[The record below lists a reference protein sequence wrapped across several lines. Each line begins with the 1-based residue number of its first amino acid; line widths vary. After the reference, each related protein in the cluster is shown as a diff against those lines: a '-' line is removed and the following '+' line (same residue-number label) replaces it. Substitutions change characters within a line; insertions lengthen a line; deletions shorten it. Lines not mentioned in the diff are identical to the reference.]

1 MELHFRSPTIL
12 HHSPMKPA
20 SLIFT
25 LKVLLLSF
33 SSAFAEERKPNFV
46 IIFTDDQGYQD
57 LGCFGSPDIA
67 TPNLDRMAAE
77 GMRFTS
83 FYAQTICGPSRTAL
97 LTSSYPLRVAQDQN
111 RCKIHPIVHSKE
123 ITIAE
128 VLKPQ
133 GYKSAAFGKW
143 DLATHSQATWIDELL
158 PRGQGFDY
166 FFGTPSSNDRV
177 VHLLR
182 NEEVIEREAN
192 MATLTK
198 RYSDEAIQFIEKN
211 KEKPFFVYL
220 AHSLPHTK
228 LAASKDFKGKSK
240 GGFYGDVIEEIDHH
254 SGRIL
259 DKIKELGLDD
269 NTYVIFTSDNGPWLL
284 RKEHGGHALPLRS
297 GKTTCWEGGLRV
309 PFIIRA
315 PGRVPSGTTN
325 DLVTATIDLMPSLAT
340 LAGADLPTDRT
351 LDGLDISKI
360 WHAKQTKLDRPYFYY
375 QHFYLRGVRKGDWK
389 VMLKHE
395 EGPKKAVGN
404 WNHHV
409 AQKDSKPLTAH
420 QLYNLKDDIGE
431 TTDLSTK
438 HPEKLAELLKLA
450 NWARND
456 IGDFDRIGKNARFFD
471 SGPNRIENP
480 APINPPRRKKTP
492 KKQK

>member
-1 MELHFRSPTIL
+1 
-12 HHSPMKPA
+12 MKA
-20 SLIFT
+20 TFLIGALIT
-25 LKVLLLSF
+25 SLLLTF
-33 SSAFAEERKPNFV
+33 SSGAAQKPNFV

-67 TPNLDRMAAE
+67 TPNLDRMARE

-97 LTSSYPLRVAQDQN
+97 LTSSYPLRVAQIQN
-111 RCKIHPIVHSKE
+111 RCETHPIVHSKE

-143 DLATHSQATWIDELL
+143 DLATHSQANWIDELL

-182 NEEVIEREAN
+182 NEEVIERNAS

-198 RYSDEAIQFIEKN
+198 RYTDEALQFIEQN
-211 KEKPFFVYL
+211 KEQPFFVYL

-228 LAASKDFKGKSK
+228 LAASKQFKGKSK

-259 DKIKELGLDD
+259 EKIKELGLDD
-269 NTYVIFTSDNGPWLL
+269 NTYVIFTSDNGPWLI
-284 RKEHGGHALPLRS
+284 RKDHGGHALPLRS

-315 PGRVPSGTTN
+315 PGRVPAGTTS
-325 DLVTATIDLMPSLAT
+325 DLTTATIDLMPSLAT
-340 LAGADLPTDRT
+340 LAGAELPTDRV
-351 LDGLDISKI
+351 LDGLDLSKI
-360 WHAKQTKLDRPYFYY
+360 WHGTQTKIDRPYFYY

-389 VMLKHE
+389 VMLKHKD
-395 EGPKKAVGN
+395 GAKSFTAKWKN
-404 WNHHV
+404 HV
-409 AQKDSKPLTAH
+409 AKQDSKPLTSH

-431 TTDLSTK
+431 TTDLATK
-438 HPEKLAELLKLA
+438 HPDKLAELLKLA
-450 NWARND
+450 EWARTD
-456 IGDFDRIGKNARFFD
+456 IGDFDRIGKNARFYD
-471 SGPNRIENP
+471 EAPNRLQ
-480 APINPPRRKKTP
+480 KKTS
-492 KKQK
+492 K

>member
-1 MELHFRSPTIL
+1 MNLHKIVSILSVLALSSQASP
-12 HHSPMKPA
+12 
-20 SLIFT
+20 
-25 LKVLLLSF
+25 
-33 SSAFAEERKPNFV
+33 PNFV

-67 TPNLDRMAAE
+67 TPNLDRMAKE

-111 RCKIHPIVHSKE
+111 RCEIHPVVHSKE

-128 VLKPQ
+128 VLKPR

-143 DLATHSQATWIDELL
+143 DLATHSQSTWIDELL

-166 FFGTPSSNDRV
+166 FFGTPTSNDRV

-182 NEEVIEREAN
+182 NEEVIERNAN

-198 RYSDEAIQFIEKN
+198 RYTDEALQFIERN
-211 KEKPFFVYL
+211 KEAPFFVYL

-228 LAASKDFKGKSK
+228 LAASKEFKGKSK
-240 GGFYGDVIEEIDHH
+240 GGLYGDVIEEIDHH

-297 GKTTCWEGGLRV
+297 GKTTCWDGGLRV
-309 PFIIRA
+309 PFIVRA
-315 PGRVPSGTTN
+315 PGRIPAGVTS
-325 DLVTATIDLMPSLAT
+325 DLTTATIDLMPTLAT
-340 LAGADLPTDRT
+340 LAGAELPTDRV
-351 LDGLDISKI
+351 LDGIDISKI
-360 WHAKQTKLDRPYFYY
+360 WQGKQNEIDRPYFYY
-375 QHFYLRGVRKGDWK
+375 QHFYLRAVRKGDWK
-389 VMLKHE
+389 LMLKHE
-395 EGPKKAVGN
+395 EGAKSFTTKWKN
-404 WNHHV
+404 HV
-409 AQKDSKPLTAH
+409 APRDAKRLTAH

-431 TTDLSTK
+431 TTNLAEK

-450 NWARND
+450 EWARTD
-456 IGDFDRIGKNARFFD
+456 IGDFDRIGNNARFFD
-471 SGPNRIENP
+471 EAPNRLENP
-480 APINPPRRKKTP
+480 KAHSKK
-492 KKQK
+492 